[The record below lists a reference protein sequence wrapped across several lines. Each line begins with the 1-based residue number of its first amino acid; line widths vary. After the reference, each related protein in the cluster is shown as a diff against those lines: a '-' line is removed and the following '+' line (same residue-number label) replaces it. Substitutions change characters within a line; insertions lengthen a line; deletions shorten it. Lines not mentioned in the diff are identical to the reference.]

1 MPIIPN
7 INNQSVAILSD
18 IEQWKEDIA
27 DAINTRGGVADASES
42 FQELAEDI
50 TQIPSTGIFSDGVG
64 LDNTFSF
71 LKYVTSDINNEI
83 VSINNS
89 TITEITR
96 DAAFIKNI
104 ALREVIMNGVTTISG
119 GSAFHSCSSLQ
130 SVNLPNLTT
139 ISGSDT
145 FHSCSSLQSVN
156 LPNLTTISGGY
167 TFYNCSSLQSVN
179 LPNLTTIS
187 GGFTFHTCSF
197 LQSVNLPNLTT
208 MSGGSTFISCS
219 SLQSVNLPNLTTIS
233 GRSTFHSCNSLNSV
247 IFGTL
252 LSIAE
257 PFNNAKINLGNITIG
272 QDTDINLP
280 FNLWTATK
288 LILMEGQSGI
298 DELNSNLYNNLLTKL
313 YDHSNDGETR
323 ILQIGWLDYITPE
336 NIAYANAK
344 GWTITN

>member
-96 DAAFIKNI
+96 SDAFIKNI

-119 GSAFHSCSSLQ
+119 RSAFHSCSSLQ

-139 ISGSDT
+139 ISGFSA
-145 FHSCSSLQSVN
+145 FEGCSSLQSVN
-156 LPNLTTISGGY
+156 LPNLTTISGNPP
-167 TFYNCSSLQSVN
+167 FQ
-179 LPNLTTIS
+179 
-187 GGFTFHTCSF
+187 
-197 LQSVNLPNLTT
+197 
-208 MSGGSTFISCS
+208 SCS
-219 SLQSVNLPNLTTIS
+219 
-233 GRSTFHSCNSLNSV
+233 SLNSV

-257 PFNNAKINLGNITIG
+257 PFYNAKKNLGNITIG

-280 FNLWTATK
+280 FNLWTATN
-288 LILMEGQSGI
+288 LILMGQSGI

>member
-7 INNQSVAILSD
+7 INNQSIAILSD

-27 DAINTRGGVADASES
+27 DAINSRGGVADASES

-71 LKYVTSDINNEI
+71 LKYVTSLINNEI
-83 VSINNS
+83 ISINDS

-96 DAAFIKNI
+96 DYAFPHNI

-119 GSAFHSCSSLQ
+119 SSIFQGCNSLQLVDFPNLTTISGNSTFLGCNSLQ
-130 SVNLPNLTT
+130 SVDFPNLTT
-139 ISGSDT
+139 ISGSSI
-145 FHSCSSLQSVN
+145 FQGCNSLQLVDF
-156 LPNLTTISGGY
+156 PNLTTISG
-167 TFYNCSSLQSVN
+167 NS
-179 LPNLTTIS
+179 I
-187 GGFTFHTCSF
+187 F
-197 LQSVNLPNLTT
+197 L
-208 MSGGSTFISCS
+208 G
-219 SLQSVNLPNLTTIS
+219 
-233 GRSTFHSCNSLNSV
+233 CNSLQSV

-252 LSIAE
+252 LSITE
-257 PFNNAKINLGNITIG
+257 PFYNAKQNLGNITIG
-272 QDTDINLP
+272 QDTDIDLP
-280 FNLWTATK
+280 FQNWTTTNVIA
-288 LILMEGQSGI
+288 EGQSGI
-298 DELNSNLYNNLLTKL
+298 DKLNSNLYNNLLTKL
-313 YDHSNDGETR
+313 YDHSSDGETR

>member
-7 INNQSVAILSD
+7 INNQSIAILSD

-27 DAINTRGGVADASES
+27 DAINSRGGVADASES

-71 LKYVTSDINNEI
+71 LKYVTSLINNEI
-83 VSINNS
+83 ISINDS

-96 DAAFIKNI
+96 DYAFPHNI

-119 GSAFHSCSSLQ
+119 SSIFQGCNSLQ
-130 SVNLPNLTT
+130 LVDFPNLTT
-139 ISGSDT
+139 ISGNS
-145 FHSCSSLQSVN
+145 
-156 LPNLTTISGGY
+156 I
-167 TFYNCSSLQSVN
+167 
-179 LPNLTTIS
+179 
-187 GGFTFHTCSF
+187 F
-197 LQSVNLPNLTT
+197 L
-208 MSGGSTFISCS
+208 G
-219 SLQSVNLPNLTTIS
+219 
-233 GRSTFHSCNSLNSV
+233 CNSLQSV

-252 LSIAE
+252 LSITE
-257 PFNNAKINLGNITIG
+257 PFYNAKQNLGNITIG
-272 QDTDINLP
+272 QDTDIDLP
-280 FNLWTATK
+280 FQNWTTTNVIA
-288 LILMEGQSGI
+288 EGQSGI
-298 DELNSNLYNNLLTKL
+298 DKLNSNLYNNLLTKL
-313 YDHSNDGETR
+313 YDHSSDGETR